1 MRQPPGCGK
10 KCHRLPQIDVS
21 RTVFQVTRTQAPRS
35 SSLWGAAGPGDEE
48 RQRLVPLVQ
57 REENR
62 TEESAPLITDTPLNC
77 EVRNWVIIPTPS
89 NTGGHFCA
97 LHCSETNS
105 CTRHTKSAGK
115 HKVQSLKRRNVSK
128 TPRFIVNTTKTIR
141 VGGTPSTHPIPEDG
155 WSCISLPAC
164 SS

>member
-21 RTVFQVTRTQAPRS
+21 RTVFQVTRTQAPCS

-62 TEESAPLITDTPLNC
+62 TEKSAPLITDTPLNC
-77 EVRNWVIIPTPS
+77 EVRNWVNIP
-89 NTGGHFCA
+89 
-97 LHCSETNS
+97 
-105 CTRHTKSAGK
+105 
-115 HKVQSLKRRNVSK
+115 
-128 TPRFIVNTTKTIR
+128 
-141 VGGTPSTHPIPEDG
+141 HPIKHR
-155 WSCISLPAC
+155 WALLCPALLRDQQLHQTHQNC
-164 SS
+164 RET